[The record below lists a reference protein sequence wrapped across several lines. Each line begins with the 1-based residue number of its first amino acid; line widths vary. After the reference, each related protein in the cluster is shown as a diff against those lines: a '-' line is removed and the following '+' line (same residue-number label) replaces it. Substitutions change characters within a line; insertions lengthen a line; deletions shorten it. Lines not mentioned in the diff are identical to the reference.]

1 MAAQRHADPQVA
13 AKAERPLSELVT
25 QMTSDVGTLVRK
37 EIELAKIEIKED
49 VQRTAKAGG
58 MLGAAG
64 FAGYMAVVLLSFAIA
79 FLLAEVIP
87 TWLGFLI
94 VAVIWAAVGFVL
106 FQQGRARMKQGTLV
120 PEQTVETVKEDVEW
134 VKARR
139 K

>member
-1 MAAQRHADPQVA
+1 MAAQRHADPAVA
-13 AKAERPLSELVT
+13 AKVERPLSELVT

-49 VQRTAKAGG
+49 VRRTAKAGG

-64 FAGYMAVVLLSFAIA
+64 FAGYMGGVLLSFAIA

-94 VAVIWAAVGFVL
+94 VAVIY
-106 FQQGRARMKQGTLV
+106 
-120 PEQTVETVKEDVEW
+120 
-134 VKARR
+134 
-139 K
+139 

>member
-13 AKAERPLSELVT
+13 AKVERPLSELVT

-106 FQQGRARMKQGTLV
+106 FQQGRTRMKQGTLV

>member
-1 MAAQRHADPQVA
+1 MAAQRHADPAVA
-13 AKAERPLSELVT
+13 AKVERPLSELVT

-49 VQRTAKAGG
+49 VQRTARAGA

-64 FAGYMAVVLLSFAIA
+64 FAGYMVVVLLSFAIA

-94 VAVIWAAVGFVL
+94 VAVIYGVVGFVL